1 MGRVSFIG
9 RAAHATL
16 YTYDSERASYRARN
30 GVVVGPLTED
40 YHVSAAQSLL
50 RLQLHFA
57 FGSPCDF
64 DGSILCLHVSA
75 PPRRGA
81 THPVTTAGR
90 QLPTFKQVHPGVAPP
105 AHPWGE
111 NMLPVS
117 MARGGTLLHQTLKQ
131 TLELADR
138 SGSFN
143 NALRQMIVHSNQSK
157 GTT

>member
-1 MGRVSFIG
+1 MQAVDQTREGALAEERPIELGGLGNLSVDDSAITRMFCSFCCVVS
-9 RAAHATL
+9 
-16 YTYDSERASYRARN
+16 
-30 GVVVGPLTED
+30 
-40 YHVSAAQSLL
+40 
-50 RLQLHFA
+50 
-57 FGSPCDF
+57 
-64 DGSILCLHVSA
+64 LCFSCILHVSA

-90 QLPTFKQVHPGVAPP
+90 QLPTFKQMHQGVAPP

-138 SGSFN
+138 CGSFN
-143 NALRQMIVHSNQSK
+143 NALRQMIVHSNQSE